1 MGRALLGGRLPPAAN
16 QVRCTS
22 VTSLGT
28 RVDIFISYASEQR
41 TLAEEIALALRAEGH
56 QVFFDRSQLTDG
68 DAYNAPLREA
78 IDGCDLLVFLVS
90 PEAVK
95 EGRYTLT
102 ELGLAEDK
110 WPSPTGHVLPVLAQP
125 TDAASIPPYLRAVVM
140 LRPAG
145 STPAE
150 VVAAVER
157 LSKPRWL
164 RLARRFALALGIVAL
179 VGGGFG
185 AWRAVE
191 NWRTCGQAQ
200 RLVDEAKLQQGAG
213 GYAAGWNRYAD
224 ALAMCPRSSAALQG
238 QERLAM
244 DWLENIRVTEGKQ
257 TFTDIANQV
266 QPALSRA
273 AVGKDDRGA
282 ADALA
287 HLGWADFLRSR
298 DGQGGLDPVRYYQ
311 QALQRD
317 PQNSYAHAFW
327 GHYIL
332 AGDGDLQEAKAH
344 FAKALGS
351 HDHKPFV
358 RTLQLAALTW
368 RSSPE
373 LQNEVVRVAN
383 EMRTQGEAPDSVSS
397 IWNVYYER
405 LVGGQ
410 ERDDFLAALPPHD
423 HVAAFQ
429 WLFPK
434 YAQSSN
440 RYAYLFMLAQLQEH
454 AGDRA
459 QALASYQA
467 LLATGVDSYRIVGP
481 ARKAIQRLQSR

>member
-1 MGRALLGGRLPPAAN
+1 MN
-16 QVRCTS
+16 
-22 VTSLGT
+22 
-28 RVDIFISYASEQR
+28 IFISYASEQR

-56 QVFFDRSQLTDG
+56 QVFFDRAQLTDG

-78 IDGCDLLVFLVS
+78 IDTCDLLVFLVS
-90 PEAVK
+90 PEAV
-95 EGRYTLT
+95 EQGRYTLT
-102 ELGLAEDK
+102 EVGLAEDK
-110 WPSPTGHVLPVLAQP
+110 WPSPTGHVLPVMVRP

-145 STPAE
+145 NIPAE
-150 VVAAVER
+150 VVAAVIR

-164 RLARRFALALGIVAL
+164 RLVRRFALALGVLVL
-179 VGGGFG
+179 VGGGVG
-185 AWRAVE
+185 VWRAVE
-191 NWRTCGQAQ
+191 NSRTCGQAQ
-200 RLVDEAKLQQGAG
+200 HLVEEAKLQQGAG
-213 GYAAGWNRYAD
+213 DYAAAWDRYAD
-224 ALAMCPRSSAALQG
+224 GLALCPDSGAVLQG

-257 TFTDIANQV
+257 TFTDIANKV

-273 AVGKDDRGA
+273 AVGKDDRRA

-298 DGQGGLDPVRYYQ
+298 DGQGGLDPVRYYR

-317 PQNSYAHAFW
+317 PENPYAHAFW

-332 AGDGDLQEAKAH
+332 TGDGGLQEAKAH
-344 FAKALGS
+344 FAKALDS
-351 HDHKPFV
+351 HAQRPFL
-358 RTLQLAALTW
+358 RGLQIAALTW

-373 LQNEVVRVAN
+373 RQNEVARVAN
-383 EMRTQGEAPDSVSS
+383 EMRMQGEALDSVSG

-405 LVGGQ
+405 LVSGRD
-410 ERDDFLAALPPHD
+410 RDDFLAALSPQD
-423 HVAAFQ
+423 HVSTFQ

-459 QALASYQA
+459 QALANYQA
-467 LLATGVDSYRIVGP
+467 LLATGVDSSSIVGP
-481 ARKAIQRLQSR
+481 ARKAIQRLQSH

>member
-1 MGRALLGGRLPPAAN
+1 M
-16 QVRCTS
+16 
-22 VTSLGT
+22 
-28 RVDIFISYASEQR
+28 DIFISYASEQR

-56 QVFFDRSQLTDG
+56 QVFLDRTQLTDG
-68 DAYNAPLREA
+68 DAYNAPLRGA
-78 IDGCDLLVFLVS
+78 IDASDLLVFLVS
-90 PEAVK
+90 PEAMK

-102 ELGLAEDK
+102 ELGFAEDK
-110 WPSPTGHVLPVLAQP
+110 WPSPTGHVLPVMVRP

-145 STPAE
+145 NVPAE

-164 RLARRFALALGIVAL
+164 RLARRVALPLGILVL

-191 NWRTCGQAQ
+191 ISRTCGQAQ
-200 RLVDEAKLQQGAG
+200 HLVEEAKLQQGAG
-213 GYAAGWNRYAD
+213 DYAAAWDRYAD
-224 ALAMCPRSSAALQG
+224 GLAMCPGSGAALQG

-244 DWLENIRVTEGKQ
+244 DWLENIRVTQGKE
-257 TFTDIANQV
+257 TFTDIAVKV
-266 QPALSRA
+266 QPVLSRA
-273 AVGKDDRGA
+273 AVGKDDRRA

-298 DGQGGLDPVRYYQ
+298 DGRGGLDPVRYYQ

-317 PQNSYAHAFW
+317 PQNPYAHAFW

-332 AGDGDLQEAKAH
+332 TGGGDLQEAKAH
-344 FAKALGS
+344 FAKALS
-351 HDHKPFV
+351 SQVPKPFL

-373 LQNEVVRVAN
+373 LQNEVARVAN
-383 EMRTQGEAPDSVSS
+383 EMRLQGEAPDSVST
-397 IWNVYYER
+397 IWNVYYGR
-405 LVGGQ
+405 LVGNHD
-410 ERDDFLAALPPHD
+410 RDDFLAALSPQD
-423 HVAAFQ
+423 HVSTFQ

-440 RYAYLFMLAQLQEH
+440 RYAYLFMLAQLQER

-467 LLATGVDSYRIVGP
+467 LLATGVDSSCIAGP
-481 ARKAIQRLQSR
+481 ARKAVQRLQRR

>member
-1 MGRALLGGRLPPAAN
+1 VN
-16 QVRCTS
+16 
-22 VTSLGT
+22 
-28 RVDIFISYASEQR
+28 IFLSYASEQR

-56 QVFFDRSQLTDG
+56 QVFFDRTQLTDG
-68 DAYNAPLREA
+68 DAYNAPLRDA
-78 IDGCDLLVFLVS
+78 IEGADLVVFLVS
-90 PEAVK
+90 PAAVK

-102 ELGLAEDK
+102 EVGFAQEK
-110 WPSPTGHVLPVLAQP
+110 WPSPTGHVLPVLVQP

-164 RLARRFALALGIVAL
+164 RLARRVAIPLALLLLA
-179 VGGGFG
+179 GGGFAG
-185 AWRAVE
+185 WRALE
-191 NWRTCGQAQ
+191 HSRTCGQAQ
-200 RLVDEAKLQQGAG
+200 QLVDQAKLLQGTG
-213 GYAAGWNRYAD
+213 DYAAAWDR
-224 ALAMCPRSSAALQG
+224 LAEGLVMCPGSSTALQG

-257 TFTDIANQV
+257 TFTDIANKV

-273 AVGKDDRGA
+273 AVDTNNRRA
-282 ADALA
+282 ANALA

-311 QALQRD
+311 QALQHD
-317 PQNSYAHAFW
+317 PDNPYAHAFW
-327 GHYIL
+327 GHYL
-332 AGDGDLQEAKAH
+332 LTGDGDLQEALAH
-344 FAKALGS
+344 FAKAMAAPGAT
-351 HDHKPFV
+351 PFI
-358 RTLQLAALTW
+358 RRLELAGLTW
-368 RSSPE
+368 QAKPQR
-373 LQNEVVRVAN
+373 QDEVARVAN
-383 EMRTQGEAPDSVSS
+383 EMRIRGEALDSVSS

-405 LVGGQ
+405 LVWNHDR
-410 ERDDFLAALPPHD
+410 EDFLAALPPQD
-423 HVAAFQ
+423 HVATFE

-454 AGDRA
+454 AGQRA
-459 QALASYQA
+459 QARASYEAVLAS
-467 LLATGVDSYRIVGP
+467 GVDAARIVTP
-481 ARKAIQRLQSR
+481 VRKALQRLRD

>member
-1 MGRALLGGRLPPAAN
+1 
-16 QVRCTS
+16 
-22 VTSLGT
+22 
-28 RVDIFISYASEQR
+28 VDVFISYASEQR

-56 QVFFDRSQLTDG
+56 QAFFDRTQLTDG

-78 IDGCDLLVFLVS
+78 IEAADLLVFLVS

-102 ELGLAEDK
+102 EIGFAQEK
-110 WPSPTGHVLPVLAQP
+110 WPSPTGYVLPVMVKP

-145 STPAE
+145 SIPAE

-164 RLARRFALALGIVAL
+164 RLARRVAIPL
-179 VGGGFG
+179 VLLLVVGGGFAG
-185 AWRAVE
+185 WRALE
-191 NWRTCGQAQ
+191 SARTCGQAQ
-200 RLVDEAKLQQGAG
+200 HLVDEAKLQQGAG
-213 GYAAGWNRYAD
+213 DYAAAWDRFAEG
-224 ALAMCPRSSAALQG
+224 LAMCPASSTALQG

-257 TFTDIANQV
+257 TFTDIANRV

-273 AVGKDDRGA
+273 AVNKDNRRA

-311 QALQRD
+311 QALKRD
-317 PQNSYAHAFW
+317 PENPYAHAFW

-332 AGDGDLQEAKAH
+332 TGDGDLQEAQAH
-344 FAKALGS
+344 FVKALAS
-351 HDHKPFV
+351 PAVTPFV
-358 RTLQLAALTW
+358 RQLQLAGLTW
-368 RSSPE
+368 RTSP
-373 LQNEVVRVAN
+373 QRQDEVVRVAN
-383 EMRTQGEAPDSVSS
+383 EMRVRGQALDSVSN

-405 LVGGQ
+405 LMWNHD
-410 ERDDFLAALPPHD
+410 RDDFLAALSPGD
-423 HVAAFQ
+423 HVATFE

-454 AGDRA
+454 AGARA
-459 QALASYQA
+459 QARASYEA
-467 LLATGVDSYRIVGP
+467 VLATGVDSARIVTP
-481 ARKAIQRLQSR
+481 TRKALQRLQRD